1 MDESIIMLD
10 DRQKVISGI
19 LLIMA
24 VTVLILGSF
33 SSFYSS
39 VYALSS
45 QSSNAHH
52 KVFAKKQDSGSN
64 SHDGGSSSKDT
75 GNDGDGSSD
84 NSDRSASRSHK
95 TPDHSSNIGSSGND
109 KSSDT
114 GL

>member
-1 MDESIIMLD
+1 MP
-10 DRQKVISGI
+10 DRRKVIYGI
-19 LLIMA
+19 LLIIA
-24 VTVLILGSF
+24 VTALMLGSF

-52 KVFAKKQDSGSN
+52 EAFAKKQDSGSN

-75 GNDGDGSSD
+75 GNDGDGSSSD

-95 TPDHSSNIGSSGND
+95 TPDHSSNIGSNGND